1 MPGTVRWEKQA
12 RSPAA
17 VARAGTVRSV
27 RDARGRGEGTSQ
39 PPAPRERQDEARA
52 PRGTRRPWP
61 VPVALGRPAPPHS
74 ALPSALLRRPHLR
87 EHVVSFLPLSRHTCR
102 SLGSPRPVERI
113 PALSKIP
120 ALGRRRRASRRAS
133 RPGPPPRVRDAF
145 SPFGF
150 LLSVWLPHHTLPV
163 TPFALFS
170 LPSFIRSLV
179 TESPVGARRRAKC
192 QDRDTRT
199 EADEVLALARLA
211 VWRRKSQT
219 WPPGLCTNKHLGA

>member
-1 MPGTVRWEKQA
+1 MGETGEVTSSCSA
-12 RSPAA
+12 C
-17 VARAGTVRSV
+17 GTVRSV

-52 PRGTRRPWP
+52 PRGTRRPRP

-150 LLSVWLPHHTLPV
+150 LITLCR
-163 TPFALFS
+163 LLRSHFS
-170 LPSFIRSLV
+170 LYRRSFA
-179 TESPVGARRRAKC
+179 P
-192 QDRDTRT
+192 
-199 EADEVLALARLA
+199 
-211 VWRRKSQT
+211 W
-219 WPPGLCTNKHLGA
+219 

>member
-1 MPGTVRWEKQA
+1 MGETGEVTSSCSA
-12 RSPAA
+12 C
-17 VARAGTVRSV
+17 GTVRSV

-52 PRGTRRPWP
+52 PRGTRRPRP

-133 RPGPPPRVRDAF
+133 QPGRRPACG
-145 SPFGF
+145 
-150 LLSVWLPHHTLPV
+150 
-163 TPFALFS
+163 TPS
-170 LPSFIRSLV
+170 L
-179 TESPVGARRRAKC
+179 
-192 QDRDTRT
+192 
-199 EADEVLALARLA
+199 RLA
-211 VWRRKSQT
+211 SSSHFVGYSVRTFLSAVVHLLPGNGVPGRCQT
-219 WPPGLCTNKHLGA
+219 PG